1 MRRSSAWRVLSASA
15 WHERR
20 KLEKGSDLMRAAV
33 YEGEGRLVVR
43 DVPDPFPAP
52 DEVLIEV
59 EACGICG
66 SDVQIINVP
75 PGHPSTPPVTIGH
88 ELVGRIRAV
97 GSAVRGDVEVGSRVV
112 VDPDPKC
119 GACASC
125 RAGRPANC
133 VNIVALGVHRDGALA
148 GLVTTPANTAY
159 PISEDLPSELAAL
172 VEPLACVVNGTNR
185 AALRPG
191 EAVVVFGAGA
201 IGCLFIAVF
210 RASGAGRIIA
220 IEPSVARAPVA
231 RAVGADLVLTP
242 DEWAAQRK
250 AILPAGADV
259 VVDAVGSVL
268 PQAIEAAAMGA
279 RVVVFGMNG
288 NARPPV
294 HQIEIVEKGL
304 SIMGS
309 YISNFTFPAAIRLVE
324 SGQLNL
330 APMITAT
337 IPLEDTLDGIA
348 RLRAGDAVKVVIK
361 P

>member
-1 MRRSSAWRVLSASA
+1 
-15 WHERR
+15 
-20 KLEKGSDLMRAAV
+20 MRAAV

-43 DVPDPFPAP
+43 EVPDPTPGP

-59 EACGICG
+59 EACGVCG

-75 PGHPSTPPVTIGH
+75 AGHPSTPPVIIGH
-88 ELVGRIRAV
+88 EFVGWVRAV
-97 GSAVRGDVEVGSRVV
+97 GSAVHDIELGTRVV

-119 GACASC
+119 GACESC

-133 VNIVALGVHRDGALA
+133 VNIVALGVYRDGALA
-148 GLVTTPANTAY
+148 RYVTAPANSVY
-159 PISEDLPSELAAL
+159 PISEDVPAELAAL

-185 AALRPG
+185 AAIKPG
-191 EAVVVFGAGA
+191 ETAVVFGAGA

-210 RASGAGRIIA
+210 RASGAARIVA
-220 IEPSVARAPVA
+220 VEPSPARAPVA
-231 RAVGADLVLTP
+231 RAVGADIVLTP
-242 DEWAAQRK
+242 DEWAAQRES
-250 AILPAGADV
+250 IMPRGADV

-279 RVVVFGMNG
+279 RVVIFGMNG
-288 NARPPV
+288 NARPAV
-294 HQIEIVEKGL
+294 HQVEIVEKGL
-304 SIMGS
+304 AILGS

-337 IPLEDTLDGIA
+337 IPLDETVAGIA
-348 RLRAGDAVKVVIK
+348 RIRSGEAVKIVIK

>member
-1 MRRSSAWRVLSASA
+1 
-15 WHERR
+15 
-20 KLEKGSDLMRAAV
+20 MRAAV

-43 DVPDPFPAP
+43 DVPDPAPAP

-75 PGHPSTPPVTIGH
+75 PGHPSTPPVIIGH
-88 ELVGRIRAV
+88 ELVGRVRQV
-97 GSAVRGDVEVGSRVV
+97 GSAVRDIAIGTRVV

-125 RAGRPANC
+125 RSGRPANC

-148 GLVTTPANTAY
+148 GLVTAPANSIY
-159 PISEDLPSELAAL
+159 PIAEEIPSELAAL

-191 EAVVVFGAGA
+191 ESVVVFGAGA
-201 IGCLFIAVF
+201 IGCLFIAVL
-210 RASGAGRIIA
+210 RASGAARIVA
-220 IEPSVARAPVA
+220 IEPSPARAPIA
-231 RAVGADLVLTP
+231 RAVGADIVLTP
-242 DEWAAQRK
+242 DEWATQRTE
-250 AILPAGADV
+250 ILPGGADV

-304 SIMGS
+304 SILGS

-337 IPLEDTLDGIA
+337 IPLEETLEGIG